1 MMPFLSGS
9 TFDDPRPELKKFR
22 RGTLKKICLEAGLEF
37 DGNVSTAD
45 DLRRMV
51 TSNNIDVK
59 PYLGEQHRLGRG
71 EAASK
76 AIERLEKDK
85 ESLGK
90 RVKDLEDKFMQLLDA
105 KESAKEE
112 VAESEAIE
120 AGEFPTSFSEE
131 DKTPIWRLRQYA
143 KIAGIAFEKTDK
155 AKDIIRKLNEY
166 VAERR

>member
-1 MMPFLSGS
+1 MPMLTGS

-59 PYLGEQHRLGRG
+59 PYLREQHRLGRG
-71 EAASK
+71 ESASK
-76 AIERLEKDK
+76 AIERVQKEKEALE
-85 ESLGK
+85 E
-90 RVKDLEDKFMQLLDA
+90 RVKDLEDKFMQLLGA
-105 KESAKEE
+105 KDSAKEE

-120 AGEFPTSFSEE
+120 AGDFPSSFAEE

-143 KIAGIAFEKTDK
+143 KIAGIEFVKTDK
-155 AKDIIRKLNEY
+155 AVDIIGKLNEY
-166 VAERR
+166 IAERR